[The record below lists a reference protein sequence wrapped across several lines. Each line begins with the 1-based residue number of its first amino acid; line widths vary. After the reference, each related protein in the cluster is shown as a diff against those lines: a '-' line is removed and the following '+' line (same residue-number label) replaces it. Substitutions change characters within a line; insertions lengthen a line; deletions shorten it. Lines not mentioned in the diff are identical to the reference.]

1 MEKLL
6 SRILKLKE
14 SFVATVVMFI
24 TVLKAV
30 MRLDKEQHNEMMYQL
45 SMSIARKLFYKKLI
59 TSDELKEMHEIL
71 VKKYHPYIGE
81 LLSAKELIN

>member
-24 TVLKAV
+24 TALKAV

-59 TSDELKEMHEIL
+59 TIDELKEMHEIL
-71 VKKYHPYIGE
+71 VKNII
-81 LLSAKELIN
+81 LILENYYQLKSR

>member
-14 SFVATVVMFI
+14 SFVAMVVMFS
-24 TVLKAV
+24 TVLRVV
-30 MRLDKEQHNEMMYQL
+30 MRMDNEQHNEMMYQL
-45 SMSIARKLFYKKLI
+45 SMSVARKLFYKNLI
-59 TSDELKEMHEIL
+59 TREELKEMHEML

>member
-1 MEKLL
+1 
-6 SRILKLKE
+6 
-14 SFVATVVMFI
+14 
-24 TVLKAV
+24 
-30 MRLDKEQHNEMMYQL
+30 MRLDKEQHNETMYQL

-59 TSDELKEMHEIL
+59 TSDELKEMHGML

>member
-14 SFVATVVMFI
+14 SFVAMVVMFI
-24 TVLKAV
+24 TVLRAV
-30 MRLDKEQHNEMMYQL
+30 MRMDKEQHNEMMYQL
-45 SMSIARKLFYKKLI
+45 SMSVARKLFYKNLI
-59 TSDELKEMHEIL
+59 TREELKEMHEML

>member
-1 MEKLL
+1 ML
-6 SRILKLKE
+6 
-14 SFVATVVMFI
+14 
-24 TVLKAV
+24 
-30 MRLDKEQHNEMMYQL
+30 
-45 SMSIARKLFYKKLI
+45 IARKLFYKKLI